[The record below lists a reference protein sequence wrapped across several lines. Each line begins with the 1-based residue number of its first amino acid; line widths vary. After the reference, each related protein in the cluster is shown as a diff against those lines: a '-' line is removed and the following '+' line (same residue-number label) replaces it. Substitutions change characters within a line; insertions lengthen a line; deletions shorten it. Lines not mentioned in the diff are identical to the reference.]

1 MKSLSTAL
9 FALALV
15 ALPASSAFAD
25 TFDFS
30 FNGLD
35 FSGSGVFTATPD
47 GGDIYQI
54 TGVTGE
60 VDGSSITGLVAN
72 YPKGFGVVANDNL
85 LIDPGAGFFGNQ
97 YFDDGGVS
105 FSLADGLDVN
115 LRDVFGFEDAMIGA
129 GVYNL
134 NELDSVDIS
143 QVSGGGSPNGDP
155 APSPTPEPASL
166 LLLGTGVMGVAG
178 AIRRKATA

>member
-1 MKSLSTAL
+1 MKKISLAL

-15 ALPASSAFAD
+15 ALPTSSAFAD

-30 FNGLD
+30 FTGPLFD
-35 FSGSGVFTATPD
+35 GSGTLTATPD
-47 GGDIYQI
+47 GGNDYLI

-60 VDGSSITGLVAN
+60 VDGSTITGLASN
-72 YPKGFGVVANDNL
+72 DDMLIYPSR
-85 LIDPGAGFFGNQ
+85 GFFGVYDNA
-97 YFDDGGVS
+97 GVS
-105 FSLADGLDVN
+105 FSLANGDDVT
-115 LRDVFGFEDAMIGA
+115 LGDVWGFTDAIMGQGWFNVSEFDSIDVTPANGA
-129 GVYNL
+129 P
-134 NELDSVDIS
+134 S
-143 QVSGGGSPNGDP
+143 QNDP

>member
-1 MKSLSTAL
+1 MKKISVAL

-30 FNGLD
+30 FTGPFFD
-35 FSGSGVFTATPD
+35 GSGTLTATPD
-47 GGDIYQI
+47 GGNDYLI

-60 VDGSSITGLVAN
+60 VDGSAITGLASSDDMLI
-72 YPKGFGVVANDNL
+72 YPSR
-85 LIDPGAGFFGNQ
+85 GFFGVYDNA
-97 YFDDGGVS
+97 GAS
-105 FSLADGLDVN
+105 FSLANGDDVTLGDVWGLSDAIMGKGLFN
-115 LRDVFGFEDAMIGA
+115 LA
-129 GVYNL
+129 
-134 NELDSVDIS
+134 ELDSIDVTPVTP
-143 QVSGGGSPNGDP
+143 QNDP